1 MNDLHAPSAP
11 DGGRIPRFTP
21 TRILAHG
28 AVSLAA
34 MLPWPLLGIL
44 LLSSQLDKP
53 SEAGIFFGGVTL
65 FPLTILALF
74 GSVPEEALL
83 AIILVVWLA
92 AAFAPWI
99 LLRRFLDSRGAI
111 IGLLALQAVFSIAQ
125 AAMGA
130 LLVVGKSV

>member
-1 MNDLHAPSAP
+1 M
-11 DGGRIPRFTP
+11 F
-21 TRILAHG
+21 AHG

-44 LLSSQLDKP
+44 LLSSQFDKP
-53 SEAGIFFGGVTL
+53 SEACIFFGGVTL
-65 FPLTILALF
+65 FPLMILALF

-111 IGLLALQAVFSIAQ
+111 IGMLALQAVFSIAQ

-130 LLVVGKSV
+130 LLVIGKSV